1 MLDTHHAT
9 AKAAE
14 VVDSEASRDMR
25 ILVIDDNELD
35 RQRVLR
41 LCQQAGLA
49 FQPVEVAALDGLDA
63 VLGETSFDLV
73 FIDYL
78 LAGETGL
85 DAVDMLSAHK
95 NQMTAAAI
103 MLAGEGQINIAV
115 EAMRRG
121 CSDYMTKSM
130 MNVETLQKSIATALE
145 RRILVTTIDD
155 AQTARAAL
163 EKSVREYANACTAE
177 MRSILSATLR
187 RTRKLRTYGAH
198 LPSNYSTDLNALE
211 LDVDRLWGALPDF
224 QALETAPA
232 LAIENATSNAKPA
245 SPRRLEPGC

>member
-1 MLDTHHAT
+1 MLDSRLAT
-9 AKAAE
+9 AQTAPTAQSE
-14 VVDSEASRDMR
+14 VAREMR

-49 FQPVEVAALDGLDA
+49 FEAVEVAALDGLDK
-63 VLGETSFDLV
+63 VLNETSFDLV

-85 DAVDMLSAHK
+85 DALDRLSAHQ
-95 NQMTAAAI
+95 NQATAAAI
-103 MLAGEGQINIAV
+103 MLAGEGQISIAV

-130 MNVETLQKSIATALE
+130 MNVDTLQKSIATALE
-145 RRILVTTIDD
+145 RRILF
-155 AQTARAAL
+155 ASLENERAARTEL
-163 EKSVREYANACTAE
+163 ESSVREYAHTCNAE

-187 RTRKLRTYGAH
+187 RVRKLRTY
-198 LPSNYSTDLNALE
+198 SNVL
-211 LDVDRLWGALPDF
+211 
-224 QALETAPA
+224 
-232 LAIENATSNAKPA
+232 TSD
-245 SPRRLEPGC
+245 SQSI